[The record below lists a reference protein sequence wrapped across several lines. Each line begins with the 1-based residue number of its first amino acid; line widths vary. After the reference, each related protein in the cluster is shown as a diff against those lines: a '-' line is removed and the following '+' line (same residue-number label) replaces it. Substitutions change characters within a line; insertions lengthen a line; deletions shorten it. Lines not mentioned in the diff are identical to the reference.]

1 MGAVVVLAVLATLVC
16 GSGVYTAFSG
26 KLGDGL
32 SALML
37 LCSTMVGAC
46 AFAGIWHLMVG

>member
-1 MGAVVVLAVLATLVC
+1 MGAVVVLAILATLVC
-16 GSGVYTAFSG
+16 GGGVYTAFSG

-37 LCSTMVGAC
+37 LCSAMVGAC
-46 AFAGIWHLMVG
+46 AFAGIWYLAVG